1 MSSQGH
7 RCQSWGVGGRAP
19 RFWDG
24 NRGGVVGSPRN
35 IIIAYNLQELG
46 TILCKHLKACDTP
59 VAVDDLL
66 GFSCA
71 VDPVRLPTHA
81 SMSDSVEV
89 HSVFRT
95 TKEPAGNY

>member
-46 TILCKHLKACDTP
+46 TILCKHLKAYAIP
-59 VAVDDLL
+59 RW
-66 GFSCA
+66 
-71 VDPVRLPTHA
+71 RLTTYLD
-81 SMSDSVEV
+81 SLVLWIQSDFL
-89 HSVFRT
+89 HMHL
-95 TKEPAGNY
+95 